1 MARKATTR
9 STASKKKATKKTA
22 AKKPTAKKAA
32 AKKTAAKKPA
42 AKKAAAKKPTAK
54 KAATKKAAP
63 AKKVV
68 AKPAP
73 KPVVKAT
80 KATKPKNAS
89 TLSYTQSE
97 FVENLRAFC
106 GLEKKSQAKDLWE
119 DMSGFILDALKRGYR
134 IPLVNLGKMYV
145 RKSKARMGR
154 NPATGEIIQIAAKKR
169 VRFTASKSLKDNVL
183 S

>member
-32 AKKTAAKKPA
+32 AKKTAAKKPT
-42 AKKAAAKKPTAK
+42 AKKAAAKKTTAK

>member
-1 MARKATTR
+1 MARRAATR
-9 STASKKKATKKTA
+9 STASKKKTTKKKAAAKKTTASKKKATKKTV
-22 AKKPTAKKAA
+22 AKKKAVAKKAV
-32 AKKTAAKKPA
+32 AKK
-42 AKKAAAKKPTAK
+42 
-54 KAATKKAAP
+54 AP
-63 AKKVV
+63 AKKV

-106 GLEKKSQAKDLWE
+106 GLEKKSQAKELWE
-119 DMSGFILDALKRGYR
+119 DMSGFFLDALKRGYR

-145 RKSKARMGR
+145 RDRKS
-154 NPATGEIIQIAAKKR
+154 
-169 VRFTASKSLKDNVL
+169 VV
-183 S
+183 